1 MLYLTL
7 CLFKTGTLALHGHNV
22 GGDVGCKISRPTL
35 CRVLT
40 SEPSIDSVPVTLNR
54 LATKCRP
61 AGDRD
66 QVAANSWH
74 DRKMTTD
81 EFLTSGSCLQRF
93 FLQFPAKIL

>member
-1 MLYLTL
+1 M
-7 CLFKTGTLALHGHNV
+7 
-22 GGDVGCKISRPTL
+22 GCKISRPTL

-40 SEPSIDSVPVTLNR
+40 SEPSIDSVRCDIKPFSDQ
-54 LATKCRP
+54 AP
-61 AGDRD
+61 AMAAGDRD

-93 FLQFPAKIL
+93 VLQFPAKIL

>member
-1 MLYLTL
+1 M
-7 CLFKTGTLALHGHNV
+7 
-22 GGDVGCKISRPTL
+22 GCKISRPTL

-40 SEPSIDSVPVTLNR
+40 SEPSIDSVSCDILNR

-61 AGDRD
+61 AGDRE

-74 DRKMTTD
+74 DRKMTTG

-93 FLQFPAKIL
+93 FYNSPRKYYRY

>member
-1 MLYLTL
+1 M
-7 CLFKTGTLALHGHNV
+7 
-22 GGDVGCKISRPTL
+22 GCKISRPTL

-40 SEPSIDSVPVTLNR
+40 SEPSIDSVRCDIKPFSDQVP
-54 LATKCRP
+54 AACRP

-93 FLQFPAKIL
+93 FYNSPRKYYRY